1 MKVITRLN
9 TPELF
14 FFAFLPQSQILVP
27 YFEQEMQAKVYNE
40 GEGQPNVTAPKLQ
53 LITSVEILQWDLN
66 AVGITCF

>member
-1 MKVITRLN
+1 M
-9 TPELF
+9 
-14 FFAFLPQSQILVP
+14 P